1 MSILTRILIPF
12 IGTSLLIFAC
22 SLPAADTG
30 PVQGRVFIAPGVLAI
45 PLELHG
51 EKWLIQ
57 RNQDPTLTLTPLYTN
72 TTVGYLQPIKL
83 AFGVDTIGELEL
95 LDYLQKMQHD
105 DSIALIDTRPF
116 QSYERLH
123 IPGAVNIPLL
133 LFKNELSAIETL
145 EREFNVT
152 SNANGELNFDKAK
165 TLIAYSNGHFCAMT
179 PYALKNAR
187 YALLKL
193 GYPPQKIKYYRG
205 GMQDWTSV
213 GLTSAGQDHF

>member
-1 MSILTRILIPF
+1 MYSFARILTAF
-12 IGTSLLIFAC
+12 IYSGVLALSVYR
-22 SLPAADTG
+22 PAAHAEPFLG
-30 PVQGRVFIAPGVLAI
+30 KVWIAPGVLSI

-83 AFGVDTIGELEL
+83 AFGLDTIGELEL
-95 LDYLQKMQHD
+95 LDYLQKMQYD

-123 IPGAVNIPLL
+123 IPGAVNIPLV
-133 LFKNELSAIETL
+133 LFKNELSSIETL

-152 SNANGELNFDKAK
+152 SNPNGELNFDNAK

-179 PYALKNAR
+179 PYALINAR
-187 YALLKL
+187 YSLLKL

-213 GLTSAGQDHF
+213 GLTTAGQDHF